1 MANGLWSGQSVSE
14 QMARALSRMVAEDGS
29 GLSPGSAVA
38 CVEVL
43 AVSGVGVRMAAGR
56 TTGALDGGGEPVWSS
71 GVLVGPLEDLELTLG
86 EGPGVDAASG
96 VLTLAANLVTEK
108 RWPIYSPAATELGA
122 AAVFA
127 VPLRIGAIHA
137 GVLAAYRIVPGPLTD
152 QQLVDLRVFAEAIAL
167 LLLDLSASDGEV
179 VPRLAAGP
187 SHIVRAQVHQATGM
201 ISVQLGI
208 TLAEALIR
216 MRAFAFGNERA
227 IDEVAADVVTRRL
240 RFDSQR

>member
-1 MANGLWSGQSVSE
+1 MPNGSWSGQSVSDP
-14 QMARALSRMVAEDGS
+14 MARALSRMVAEDGS
-29 GLSPGSAVA
+29 GLSPGSAIA
-38 CVEVL
+38 CVELL
-43 AVSGVGVRMAAGR
+43 AVSGVGVRVAAEWA
-56 TTGALDGGGEPVWSS
+56 TGGADGGGEPVWSS
-71 GVLVGPLEDLELTLG
+71 GVLVGSLENLELTLG

-96 VLTLAANLVTEK
+96 ALTLAADLSTEN
-108 RWPIYSPAATELGA
+108 RWPIYSPAASELGA

-167 LLLDLSASDGEV
+167 LLLDLSGSDSGT
-179 VPRLAAGP
+179 VPQLAAGL
-187 SHIVRAQVHQATGM
+187 STVGRAQIHQATGM
-201 ISVQLGI
+201 ISVQLDV

-216 MRAFAFGNERA
+216 MRAFAFGNRRP
-227 IDEVAADVVTRRL
+227 IDEVAADVVARRL